1 MIAVL
6 SPAKS
11 LDFDRPPPPH
21 APTAPR
27 FAAEAD
33 LLARAC
39 ARLSRKRLSELMRVS
54 PALAALNADRY
65 RGFASAPERAALFA
79 FAGDVYQG
87 LDAHTLDEDGLG
99 QAQARLR
106 VLSGLYGLLRPL
118 DAIRP
123 HRLEMGTRWAPRRA
137 RLTDWWGD
145 RIAGALA
152 GELEAIGSATVL
164 NLASDEYWAS
174 VKDHLPASVRVV
186 AVEFREGPDARFVSF
201 HAKRARGGMARW
213 LVDGRVDDPAALP
226 GFDRDGYRF
235 DAGASTPDR
244 LRFTRS

>member
-11 LDFDRPPPPH
+11 LDFDRAPPPH
-21 APTAPR
+21 APTRPR

-33 LLARAC
+33 MLARAY
-39 ARLSRKRLSELMRVS
+39 ARLSRKRLAELMRIS
-54 PALAALNADRY
+54 PALAALNVDWY
-65 RGFASAPERAALFA
+65 RGFATAPERAALFA

-87 LDAHTLDEDGLG
+87 LDAHTLDEPTLAR
-99 QAQARLR
+99 AQDRVR

-145 RIAGALA
+145 RIAAALA
-152 GELEAIGSATVL
+152 EELEAIGATAVI

-174 VKDHLPASVRVV
+174 VANHLPAHIRVI
-186 AVEFREGPDARFVSF
+186 ATEFRDGPDARFVSL
-201 HAKRARGGMARW
+201 HAKRARGSMARW
-213 LVDGRVDDPAALP
+213 LVDHRVDDPAALSD
-226 GFDRDGYRF
+226 FDRDGYRY
-235 DAGASTPDR
+235 DPAASTPDR
-244 LRFTRS
+244 LRFVRA

>member
-21 APTAPR
+21 APTRPR
-27 FAAEAD
+27 FETEAD
-33 LLARAC
+33 TLARAY
-39 ARLSRKRLSELMRVS
+39 ARLSRKRLSELMRIS
-54 PALAALNADRY
+54 PPLATLNADRY
-65 RGFASAPERAALFA
+65 RGFANAPERAALFA
-79 FAGDVYQG
+79 FAGDVYRG
-87 LDAHTLDEDGLG
+87 LDAHTLDERALAR
-99 QAQARLR
+99 AQDRVR
-106 VLSGLYGLLRPL
+106 VLSGMYGLLRPL

-145 RIAGALA
+145 RIAAALA
-152 GELEAIGSATVL
+152 EELETVGAATIL

-174 VKDHLPASVRVV
+174 VAAHLPARVRAI

-201 HAKRARGGMARW
+201 HAKRARGSMARW
-213 LVDGRVDDPAALP
+213 LVDHRIDDPAALP
-226 GFDRDGYRF
+226 GFDRDGYRY
-235 DAGASTPDR
+235 DAEASAPDR
-244 LRFTRS
+244 LRFTRL

>member
-11 LDFDRPPPPH
+11 LDFERIPPPH
-21 APTAPR
+21 APTTPR
-27 FAAEAD
+27 FAGEAEA
-33 LLARAC
+33 LAKAC
-39 ARLSRKRLSELMRVS
+39 ARLSRKRLAGLMRIS
-54 PALAALNADRY
+54 PALAALNVDRY
-65 RGFASAPERAALFA
+65 RGFATAPERPAVFA

-87 LDAHTLDEDGLG
+87 LDAHSLDEGALAH
-99 QAQARLR
+99 AQARVR

-123 HRLEMGTRWAPRRA
+123 HRLEMGTRWAPRHV
-137 RLTDWWGD
+137 RLTDWWGS
-145 RIAGALA
+145 RIAVALA
-152 GELEAIGSATVL
+152 EELDMVGSTTVL

-174 VKDHLPASVRVV
+174 VKEHLPPSIRVV
-186 AVEFREGPDARFVSF
+186 ATEFREGPEARFVSF
-201 HAKRARGGMARW
+201 HAKRARGAMARW
-213 LVDGRVDDPAALP
+213 IVDRRIDDPVALP

-244 LRFTRS
+244 LRFTRP